1 MYWGSGTLVIEVS
14 LNRRGLER
22 PGTEGNTP
30 VGEKADGEESIPST
44 TGHVKPRG
52 NLGGPPPKAK
62 YFLATDSEPVP

>member
-1 MYWGSGTLVIEVS
+1 MS

-30 VGEKADGEESIPST
+30 VDEKANGSESIPST

-52 NLGGPPPKAK
+52 NPGGPPPKAK
-62 YFLATDSEPVP
+62 YYLATDSELVP